1 MRVKVYPTIT
11 SPANQ
16 YSCRII
22 IDWSDFND
30 IPSDRYD
37 FECGEEE

>member
-11 SPANQ
+11 STTDQ
-16 YSCRII
+16 YSCRIML
-22 IDWSDFND
+22 DWSDFCD

-37 FECGEEE
+37 FECDDET